1 MAVFRKSFSYFHR
14 LEQRFDRC
22 AERFAFHHP
31 CAALFAM
38 FIGIPVLILLAVTA
52 STLILSFPM
61 AYLFGWL

>member
-1 MAVFRKSFSYFHR
+1 MAVFRKSLLYFHR
-14 LEQRFDRC
+14 IEQRFDYC
-22 AERFAFHHP
+22 AERFAFYHP
-31 CAALFAM
+31 YAALLAM